1 MKTVNLEV
9 LRTEELIQEFIRI
22 AQERG
27 AAVLDS
33 ETRKANRM
41 LSEMQAVDRVL
52 RSRGQQARMA
62 LSPLLDN
69 KERFVRYYAA
79 KYLLAAMPGRA
90 RQVIEDVAEP
100 KADAI
105 CLDAGMCLYAL
116 DKGIFKPD

>member
-1 MKTVNLEV
+1 MKTVNLEL

-22 AQERG
+22 ARERG

-62 LSPLLDN
+62 LSSNRSEVVPL
-69 KERFVRYYAA
+69 
-79 KYLLAAMPGRA
+79 RA
-90 RQVIEDVAEP
+90 
-100 KADAI
+100 
-105 CLDAGMCLYAL
+105 
-116 DKGIFKPD
+116 